1 VNSLLNKTNGLAT
14 DFLFLKVSSQKSL
27 IFVILMDNKAK
38 TNSVRK
44 FIIFVV
50 NIFCLFIGNVWEPN
64 STIKIAKSFEV
75 QKNGGK

>member
-1 VNSLLNKTNGLAT
+1 
-14 DFLFLKVSSQKSL
+14 
-27 IFVILMDNKAK
+27 MDNKAK
-38 TNSVRK
+38 TISVRK